1 MKEKKIDI
9 APDFENSENFFVI
22 INKGNLPNPL
32 ESKFD
37 SIKDRLNSLNFILE
51 KIDGETKFTN
61 FYSVEDIAKFK
72 ESFNSLLI
80 IRNKLANEYN
90 KISFRNEVFNKIYDC
105 CSNYSTDIGV
115 KQSTREKAYTSYKN
129 RKQEFKDKIIQTINL
144 FWSQNNITL
153 PSDNEFKD
161 GIGTSLNKGFKFVSK
176 ANYYGQKE
184 STIFKEMLQDI
195 FNQEYREIDKLNQ
208 ILDNATFCKAVYKAS
223 KNGNP
228 EEAINKNINS
238 YIKEKEFISHEIY
251 SSSANS
257 GDIMGQTL
265 GQKSIVLYKL
275 LTDIQ
280 DKYSVI
286 SIDQPEDNLSNRKV
300 LNQLCAYLNSIRD
313 KEQIFIVTHNPILVV
328 NLDVDNVI
336 YVENKNGK
344 LNIESGPLEKK
355 NMINIISNEMDGGVE
370 ELEKRFKLYESN
382 RA

>member
-1 MKEKKIDI
+1 M
-9 APDFENSENFFVI
+9 
-22 INKGNLPNPL
+22 PNPL

-115 KQSTREKAYTSYKN
+115 KQSTREKAYTFYKN